1 MNNIIE
7 IQGRRFEL
15 FLTQQE
21 IIDVVSK
28 IAQKI
33 NNDFRDQEV
42 VFLSVLSGAM
52 FFTVDLVKLITIPC
66 KLSFLKLSSYID
78 IKSTGKISKVLGID
92 IELNSKNIIL
102 VEDIIDTGLTLT
114 YVMNELKQF
123 FPKDL
128 KVASL
133 LAKPSTSRFKYRID
147 YLGFNIPDVFV
158 VGYGLDYNGYGRNL
172 TSIYKLIE

>member
-1 MNNIIE
+1 LNNIIE